1 LIKNLADE
9 NDPGGCILAHAPG
22 SGKTFMVISFVQSF
36 LARYPAG
43 RPLIILPKGIL
54 ATWRTEFLHWQ
65 IEKIPLYDFYSSK
78 AGTRSEQL
86 KVLNLWE
93 ENKSILLVGYEQFSH
108 IISDQTCKSE
118 AVQEKLLKVP
128 SLVILDEGHTPRNE
142 ETKLLDSLG
151 SIRTPRKVV
160 LSGTLFQNKV
170 REVFNILN
178 LVRPRFLK
186 MGRSRAIVKRILSKV
201 DMLGKSARSRDIS
214 DKWFPDLVEA
224 NLQKDANDNVR
235 AMIIQNLRELTAN
248 VLHYYPGEL
257 SEELPGLVD
266 FTIFL
271 NMSTKQ
277 EEILRGLVGLD
288 KFSKRIKCNA
298 VSLHPCLKDVQ
309 KDKGKN
315 QDIVV
320 RKIGGIISGI
330 DINVGAKAKFLY
342 NLLCLSEAA
351 GEKVL
356 VFSQYLRSLIF
367 LEMMFRAKGLKPE
380 VHMFKIT
387 GKSTPDQRNKAVERF
402 NNSPDAKVFF
412 GSIKACGEGISLVG
426 ASRVVILDVHEN
438 PSVMRQALG
447 RAFRPGQSKMV
458 YCYRLVAADSPEE
471 EDHNTAF
478 RKEWVSKMWFESNEF
493 SGNDAFEL
501 SSVDV
506 SESGDEFLESVTLRQ
521 DIRSLYKRY
530 AYFNDE

>member
-1 LIKNLADE
+1 
-9 NDPGGCILAHAPG
+9 
-22 SGKTFMVISFVQSF
+22 
-36 LARYPAG
+36 
-43 RPLIILPKGIL
+43 
-54 ATWRTEFLHWQ
+54 
-65 IEKIPLYDFYSSK
+65 
-78 AGTRSEQL
+78 
-86 KVLNLWE
+86 
-93 ENKSILLVGYEQFSH
+93 
-108 IISDQTCKSE
+108 
-118 AVQEKLLKVP
+118 
-128 SLVILDEGHTPRNE
+128 
-142 ETKLLDSLG
+142 
-151 SIRTPRKVV
+151 
-160 LSGTLFQNKV
+160 
-170 REVFNILN
+170 
-178 LVRPRFLK
+178 
-186 MGRSRAIVKRILSKV
+186 
-201 DMLGKSARSRDIS
+201 
-214 DKWFPDLVEA
+214 
-224 NLQKDANDNVR
+224 
-235 AMIIQNLRELTAN
+235 
-248 VLHYYPGEL
+248 
-257 SEELPGLVD
+257 VD